1 MDAERLHEL
10 SAAYALDA
18 LGAEERE
25 AYQAHLAECERCRD
39 EVAEFSSVA
48 ASLAH
53 AVEPAAPPPRCVS
66 GSSTRRGQSA
76 PTSSRCGPAGPTRPP
91 PSRRSPPAA
100 AVGLGIWGLSLDNRL
115 GNSNAQAIER
125 VAVSGAQ
132 NSFVVYS
139 GQSAGLVL
147 SGLAAA
153 PSGKTYEAWVIEG
166 KVASPAG
173 LFRGGRATTYIAI
186 GRKVPKGSI
195 VAVTDRAGRRL
206 RAADDEAARRL
217 DARLGRSPEPLSAN
231 AGSERASA
239 AAAANASR
247 HWC

>member
-18 LGAEERE
+18 LGPEERE

-53 AVEPAAPPPRCVS
+53 AVEPAAPSAALRERILDAARAERPNVVPLRPRWAYPV
-66 GSSTRRGQSA
+66 
-76 PTSSRCGPAGPTRPP
+76 
-91 PSRRSPPAA
+91 A
-100 AVGLGIWGLSLDNRL
+100 AVAAVAACAAIGLGIWDVSLHDRL
-115 GNSNAQAIER
+115 GSSNAVAIQR
-125 VAVSGAQ
+125 VAVSGAR

-139 GQSAGLVL
+139 SESAGLVL

-173 LFRGGRATTYIAI
+173 LFRGGRATSYIAI
-186 GRKVPKGSI
+186 GRKVPKGST
-195 VAVTDRAGRRL
+195 VAVTVEPAGGS
-206 RAADDEAARRL
+206 ARPTTKPFVV
-217 DARLGRSPEPLSAN
+217 SMPV
-231 AGSERASA
+231 
-239 AAAANASR
+239 
-247 HWC
+247 